1 MIKLCALNQL
11 ASPGSAHFKLPAQPL
26 SNGLCVIRLGEQ
38 VYGYLNSC
46 PHTGGPMDWVPGQFL
61 NEDGTLIQ
69 CSTHG
74 ALFRI
79 QDGFCVSGPCAG
91 QCLMPV
97 RLLRRDDEIYL
108 EDYGNDSE

>member
-1 MIKLCALNQL
+1 MIRLCALSQIG
-11 ASPGSAHFKLPAQPL
+11 SPGSAHFKLPAQPL
-26 SNGLCVIRLGEQ
+26 SNGVCVIRQGEQ

-79 QDGFCVSGPCAG
+79 KDGLCVSGPCAG
-91 QCLMPV
+91 ECLTPV
-97 RLLRRDDEIYL
+97 RLLQRDDDIYL
-108 EDYGNDSE
+108 ENC